1 MLGLTISKTIEKT
14 NCDLDVAVVWFV
26 SAKNYLVNVN
36 DFSRNQFEFEKKRFP
51 NVSDDLLPDLKLST
65 DLENKQP
72 AKQSLKIQMRYIL
85 LKNFY

>member
-1 MLGLTISKTIEKT
+1 MLGLTVSKTIEKT
-14 NCDLDVAVVWFV
+14 NCDLDVAVPWFV

-36 DFSRNQFEFEKKRFP
+36 DFSHNQFEFEKRFP

-65 DLENKQP
+65 DLENKLA